1 VQEGMMNRPPKV
13 APLLPR
19 MKLPVFIGNCRRCG
33 HSLLREDAFC
43 PSCGLQVDYGAHV
56 K

>member
-1 VQEGMMNRPPKV
+1 MDEHNNYNPNGWRKPRNR
-13 APLLPR
+13 LPA
-19 MKLPVFIGNCRRCG
+19 FIGNCRRCG